1 MKKNFLLYFL
11 RNDYFFLIKNMQT
24 IESLCVVDADKI
36 DELANT
42 AIIPQFDQMWSKKFS
57 IAPGLSGSYW
67 LDMRSPKFASI
78 ALHQMFK
85 YLVKEI
91 EDSKIKEQYTVT
103 ETARTLIYAI
113 INIAI
118 TYGTEIKTDDTQ
130 KYIDTLFKFSIVEVS
145 SIFLKVQNLL
155 TQNITFRNMLD
166 LIITDQKNKV
176 LNEIL
181 PPLFLEKLLRFLYF
195 STVEEAQPFFNDI
208 RGRLDASNTASE
220 SIILLHILELIISL
234 FPGKFVSYYE
244 SLLPLLISY
253 LAKPMPISEMA
264 RNIGLEL
271 EREKKYPASAYYSRL
286 LDICSKNMA
295 FDGTI
300 PVLFDMKC
308 SSFTNYIYSRAT
320 RFNNIQSSMISF
332 IQFFIK
338 NTIRSNKNLS
348 VEKLIS
354 IVNSINFDDESIEAI
369 KTKYKLKE
377 DIPADEKIEPNLLPP
392 LFQPKMCRLS
402 LSFPINMALLSPLG
416 DDKFMFVSPMQTIL
430 EKEFIKGVNDRA
442 KELDDETSIV
452 NQPVVLA
459 GDDFLI
465 TNILQGLV
473 SSKIANPE
481 GLSRAVFTFYL
492 IPIDPKSVNEVASA
506 LSRADP
512 LYNNFIKTALTSAT
526 QTGPSFNEE
535 SQADFPPILEKKPLF
550 AHNTWFSDP
559 SPPNT
564 VQFAIQ
570 HYLLFAHHSIS
581 VNVWA
586 CELNLESDPTKTVLV
601 PFVTSCHIGEIFA
614 GKTLV
619 KPTEIPG
626 KTIMN
631 LTVQEVMQERETF
644 EKQKIRSLSVWNVGG
659 EMNVKPTDGWFYV
672 EWTKDKFVINEEN
685 QRAKFSSKITSKLV
699 TEINLEC
706 AEKTPSFNAVIDQR
720 MYGPLRSIKVVKMM
734 DPSRKGAQMTMRFAT
749 FQTY

>member
-1 MKKNFLLYFL
+1 
-11 RNDYFFLIKNMQT
+11 MQA
-24 IESLCVVDADKI
+24 IESLCIIDADKI
-36 DELANT
+36 DEQANS

-67 LDMRSPKFASI
+67 LDMRTPKFAAI
-78 ALHQMFK
+78 ALNQMFK

-91 EDSKIKEQYTVT
+91 EDSKIKEQYSFT
-103 ETARTLIYAI
+103 ETARTLLYAI
-113 INIAI
+113 INISI
-118 TYGTEIKTDDTQ
+118 TYGTEIKSDDTQ
-130 KYIDTLFKFSIVEVS
+130 KYIDQLFKFNIIEVS
-145 SIFLKVQNLL
+145 GILLKVQNIL
-155 TQNITFRNMLD
+155 TQKTTFRNMID
-166 LIITDQKNKV
+166 FIITDQKSQM
-176 LNEIL
+176 LNEIF
-181 PPLFLEKLLRFLYF
+181 PSLFLEKILRFLYF
-195 STVEEAQPFFNDI
+195 STVEEAQTFFNDFK
-208 RGRLDASNTASE
+208 GRLDASNTASE
-220 SIILLHILELIISL
+220 SIILLHILELIVSI
-234 FPGKFVSYYE
+234 FPGKFVSYYD
-244 SLLPLLISY
+244 SLLPLLITY

-264 RNIGLEL
+264 RNLGLEL
-271 EREKKYPASAYYSRL
+271 KREKKYPASAYYSRL

-320 RFNNIQSSMISF
+320 RFNDIQSSMIGF

-348 VEKLIS
+348 IEKLIS

-377 DIPADEKIEPNLLPP
+377 DIPAEEIIEPNLLPP
-392 LFQPKMCRLS
+392 LFPTKMCRLS

-430 EKEFIKGVNDRA
+430 EKEFIKGADERA
-442 KELDDETSIV
+442 KELEEEGSIV

-473 SSKIANPE
+473 SSKIGNPE
-481 GLSRAVFTFYL
+481 GLSRTVFTYYL
-492 IPIDPKSVNEVASA
+492 LPIDKKSVNEVASA

-512 LYNNFIKTALTSAT
+512 LYKNFIKSALTSAT

-559 SPPNT
+559 SPSNT

-570 HYLLFAHHSIS
+570 HYLLFAHHAIP

-586 CELNLESDPTKTVLV
+586 CELVLEADPTKTILV
-601 PFVTSCHIGEIFA
+601 PFITSCHIGEVFA
-614 GKTLV
+614 RDTLV
-619 KPTEIPG
+619 KPPEISS

-631 LTVQEVMQERETF
+631 LSVQEVMQERETF

-659 EMNVKPTDGWFYV
+659 EMNARPTDGWIYV
-672 EWTKDKFVINEEN
+672 EWTKDKIVLNEEN
-685 QRAKFSSKITSKLV
+685 RREKFASKITSKLV
-699 TEINLEC
+699 TEISLEC

-734 DPSRKGAQMTMRFAT
+734 DPSNKGAQMTMRFAT
-749 FQTY
+749 FQSY